1 MHAPEDS
8 VFRYAERVNLYSEL
22 ARWWPLLSPQSDYE
36 SEGVFYGALFANSL
50 DRFESL
56 LELGCGSG
64 FLVSHF
70 PNGLRKV
77 LVDQSP
83 EMLEQC
89 AQANPGAEL
98 IQADLRTL
106 DLDEQFDA
114 VLIHDALMY
123 MTSKEDLT
131 QAVRSAARHC
141 RPGGVVLLLPDV
153 VRERFVEGNTLL
165 AGRDGEQTAVRL
177 MEWHWDP
184 DLQDDTFQVEF
195 SLLVRESGGVESFHE
210 SHTMGLFSEAVWRDI
225 VSNSGL
231 VLEPVE
237 VLPGLDVGEVFL
249 ARKPLNGGK
258 VEEQR

>member
-36 SEGVFYGALFANSL
+36 SEGVFYGALFSNSL

-70 PNGLRKV
+70 PEGLRKV

-89 AQANPGAEL
+89 AQANPGATL

-106 DLDEQFDA
+106 ELEEQFDA

-123 MTSKEDLT
+123 MTS
-131 QAVRSAARHC
+131 
-141 RPGGVVLLLPDV
+141 
-153 VRERFVEGNTLL
+153 
-165 AGRDGEQTAVRL
+165 
-177 MEWHWDP
+177 
-184 DLQDDTFQVEF
+184 
-195 SLLVRESGGVESFHE
+195 
-210 SHTMGLFSEAVWRDI
+210 
-225 VSNSGL
+225 
-231 VLEPVE
+231 
-237 VLPGLDVGEVFL
+237 
-249 ARKPLNGGK
+249 
-258 VEEQR
+258 